1 MRVNLFLLSLMSMAS
16 VGLRAETIPLCDFED
31 QKPLNGVWWGVT
43 ETVVPNPLPSINTSS
58 YCSKMV
64 ISGYGI
70 DGFKNTSDLSK
81 FCHGCQRRLYGA
93 ECAGVGD

>member
-1 MRVNLFLLSLMSMAS
+1 
-16 VGLRAETIPLCDFED
+16 
-31 QKPLNGVWWGVT
+31 
-43 ETVVPNPLPSINTSS
+43 
-58 YCSKMV
+58 MV

-93 ECAGVGD
+93 ECVGLGD